1 MKVLKGDKMKAKKY
15 LVWAILIAGI
25 LGTPLATTASGQED
39 KEQTEDIKLLQA
51 KIKDLEKTIK
61 IQEDQA
67 KQAKKTIDNLKKE
80 LAEQVEENKKWETL
94 CKALWEEAGI
104 KIEPEGKADIDFDNI
119 VYGGKKRNRRWF
131 EKMYEKFYDKIAY
144 FDGEYIDIGKVI
156 ANHGGWLSSSRS
168 MPRGYIT
175 KAPWNG
181 KVLSVLE
188 NAAVLIHKDGIVW
201 HVHGLERGFVD
212 DEWFPEDKIFICV
225 GTYTYITPL
234 GAQKTVSSFVI
245 CKHLTKKQ
253 FAEAINRGFKLIE
266 YETIRTGT
274 YIGNY
279 RYTTIE
285 KPIR

>member
-1 MKVLKGDKMKAKKY
+1 MKAKKY

-25 LGTPLATTASGQED
+25 LGTPLATTASGRED

-61 IQEDQA
+61 IQEDLI
-67 KQAKKTIDNLKKE
+67 KRAKKTIDKLKKE
-80 LAEQVEENKKWETL
+80 LAEQVEENKKL
-94 CKALWEEAGI
+94 KALSKEAGI
-104 KIEPEGKADIDFDNI
+104 KIEPKRKANIDFDNI
-119 VYGGKKRNRRWF
+119 VYRGRKRSRGWF
-131 EKMYEKFYDKIAY
+131 ERIYEKLYDKIAY

-175 KAPWNG
+175 KAPWNS

-201 HVHGLERGFVD
+201 HVHSLERGFVD

-245 CKHLTKKQ
+245 CKHLTKEQ

-285 KPIR
+285 RPIR